1 MYKLLKLNDF
11 RQFKNMNILL
21 GKNITVLAGRN
32 STRSALFHG

>member
-21 GKNITVLAGRN
+21 GKNITVLDN
-32 STRSALFHG
+32 M